1 MVWFEYEL
9 LPTEA
14 PRVEDL
20 VSDFTER
27 QLDYWNT
34 NCIYELTQMWLYSSK
49 RRSGWVELVTGVF
62 VPGPLLPSCCLHRE
76 VGSLPLYPST
86 MMFQFC
92 LRPTD

>member
-20 VSDFTER
+20 MSDFTER

-34 NCIYELTQMWLYSSK
+34 NCIYELTQMWLYRSK
-49 RRSGWVELVTGVF
+49 TRYGWVELVTEVCLSL
-62 VPGPLLPSCCLHRE
+62 VP
-76 VGSLPLYPST
+76 
-86 MMFQFC
+86 FC
-92 LRPTD
+92 LPAAFTMK

>member
-27 QLDYWNT
+27 QLDYWNI

-49 RRSGWVELVTGVF
+49 RRSGWVELVTGVCLSL
-62 VPGPLLPSCCLHRE
+62 VP
-76 VGSLPLYPST
+76 
-86 MMFQFC
+86 FC
-92 LRPTD
+92 LPAAFTMK